1 MAKEEILDDLFVNHL
16 MDGWMCDVVEDSTLF
31 NIVEHQ
37 LAQGNSIDL
46 SIW

>member
-1 MAKEEILDDLFVNHL
+1 MAEEEILDDLFVNRL
-16 MDGWMCDVVEDSTLF
+16 MNGWVCDVVENSTLF

-46 SIW
+46 PIR